1 MGRRPHLKYVAF
13 LRAINVGGK
22 NLVRMADVRA
32 CLEEL
37 GLERVSTYIQSGN
50 ILFESDLVD
59 VGRLTS
65 TIEQAYSA
73 TFHHDAPVFLRSERQ
88 LRRIVSQAPKAW
100 KNGDQLRKNV
110 AFLRRPLRATQ
121 VLGRLQPRPGVDSAQ
136 AGEDVLY
143 LSTLISRR
151 NQSGFPKIVGTP
163 MYRDMTIRS
172 FSTCQKILGL
182 IEAGR

>member
-50 ILFESDLVD
+50 IFFESDLVD

-65 TIEQAYSA
+65 KIEQAY
-73 TFHHDAPVFLRSERQ
+73 
-88 LRRIVSQAPKAW
+88 
-100 KNGDQLRKNV
+100 
-110 AFLRRPLRATQ
+110 
-121 VLGRLQPRPGVDSAQ
+121 
-136 AGEDVLY
+136 
-143 LSTLISRR
+143 
-151 NQSGFPKIVGTP
+151 
-163 MYRDMTIRS
+163 
-172 FSTCQKILGL
+172 
-182 IEAGR
+182 